1 MAENNKS
8 QSPPSDTVEWR
19 RENYDNTA
27 FTRSKCYSCNNSPNT
42 LVKLRSKHHY
52 LYTEACLRWYVVEFI
67 LTKIKLFLSSP
78 ETNKQLQSK
87 PVAEVRM
94 YPRTCRVS
102 SPRHL
107 TAFTMSCTRGC
118 WKLYG
123 KLLFL
128 CLFVCFFLL
137 LLQTGPVVWNLA
149 PAKCP
154 SLVLFLRWSL
164 FPPVMINHR
173 LKQASFLLNVKQ
185 FLLYNLLS
193 DQSKHDLSPLT
204 VHHRAIP
211 VTRERREGEE
221 NTHLALLSRCDH
233 VF

>member
-107 TAFTMSCTRGC
+107 TAFTMSCTRGS

-128 CLFVCFFLL
+128 CLFVCFFCCCCRLDQL
-137 LLQTGPVVWNLA
+137 SGIWLLQN
-149 PAKCP
+149 
-154 SLVLFLRWSL
+154 VL
-164 FPPVMINHR
+164 H
-173 LKQASFLLNVKQ
+173 
-185 FLLYNLLS
+185 LS
-193 DQSKHDLSPLT
+193 CSWGDPCF
-204 VHHRAIP
+204 
-211 VTRERREGEE
+211 
-221 NTHLALLSRCDH
+221 HLWW
-233 VF
+233 